1 MEDTPLHLAPVNT
14 TLFDYDSD
22 YDYETDY
29 VYETDYDI
37 NDYDKESS
45 LDYQD
50 FEPIFI
56 HESLTF
62 NLSDI
67 NPDLEERE

>member
-1 MEDTPLHLAPVNT
+1 MEDTPLHLEPVNT
-14 TLFDYDSD
+14 PLFDYDSD

-29 VYETDYDI
+29 VI
-37 NDYDKESS
+37 NDYDKESL

>member
-22 YDYETDY
+22 YD
-29 VYETDYDI
+29 YETDYDI